1 MEILYPQWF
10 EVSNKKYC
18 KMIDSEC
25 RIINLPKISDPRGNL
40 SIIEQIKQIPFEIK
54 RVHWIYDVPG
64 GVDRGGH
71 AYKETEEFIVAL
83 SGSFDVVVD
92 DGNNRK
98 TYPLNRS
105 YFGLYVP
112 KGMWRTMTNF
122 STNSLALVLS
132 STVYDEHDY
141 VSDYEEYKAW
151 RKDESKIPTKSDA
164 KTSVKVNNPMPSR
177 IISGVKGVFD
187 CSLCELNK
195 MHDKEGNLTF
205 MYENVHVPFPI
216 NRVFYSYDIPGGED
230 RGAHAHKHCHQ
241 FIIAASG
248 SFEVALDDGIN
259 KRTVLLNRPF
269 WGLHVPP
276 GIWASEQGFSSGSIC
291 LVLASEGYSE
301 DDYIRNYDDYL
312 EFIKTQNNG

>member
-1 MEILYPQWF
+1 MNVSDCGIYP
-10 EVSNKKYC
+10 
-18 KMIDSEC
+18 
-25 RIINLPKISDPRGNL
+25 LPKIGDERGNL
-40 SIIEQIKQIPFEIK
+40 SIIEQLKQVPFIIK

-64 GVDRGGH
+64 GLDRGGH

-92 DGNNRK
+92 DGNLKKRV
-98 TYPLNRS
+98 PLNRS

-112 KGMWRTMTNF
+112 KGIWRTMTNF

-132 STVYDEHDY
+132 STEYDEHDY
-141 VSDYEEYKAW
+141 VSDYEEYRLW
-151 RKDESKIPTKSDA
+151 RKDSTKSPTKSDA
-164 KTSVKVNNPMPSR
+164 KTSIKVNAPIGKR
-177 IISGVKGVFD
+177 ISCEGMSVFD
-187 CSLCELNK
+187 CSLCELCK
-195 MHDKEGNLTF
+195 MHDKEGNLTY
-205 MYENVHVPFPI
+205 MYENIHVPFPI

-241 FIIAASG
+241 FLIAASG
-248 SFEVALDDGIN
+248 SFEVVLDDGIN

-301 DDYIRNYDDYL
+301 DDYIRNYDDFL
-312 EFIKTQNNG
+312 EYRRVL

>member
-1 MEILYPQWF
+1 MYNLSSVEKI
-10 EVSNKKYC
+10 V
-18 KMIDSEC
+18 
-25 RIINLPKISDPRGNL
+25 LPKISDPRGNL

-71 AYKETEEFIVAL
+71 AYKDTEEFIVAL

-92 DGNNRK
+92 DGMSKNA
-98 TYPLNRS
+98 YPLNRS

-132 STVYDEHDY
+132 STEYDEHDY

-151 RKDESKIPTKSDA
+151 RKDDSKIPMKSDA
-164 KTSVKVNNPMPSR
+164 KTSVMVNNPVIKRMFCGNKS
-177 IISGVKGVFD
+177 VFD

-301 DDYIRNYDDYL
+301 DDYIRNYDEYV
-312 EFIKTQNNG
+312 EYIKTQNNG